1 MNDQET
7 LPSRRD
13 VSGRKGALHRFP
25 LANLAAALRVDLG
38 VRGRHRPGDP
48 PSGVPLLAELIGVSY
63 STVQRRLRDGL
74 SERDADEWAI
84 RCGLQPEL
92 VWPALMHPH
101 DVVDVVAGAAAVNA
115 AKTHCPRGHPY
126 DRWWSGR
133 RRCSRCHVAAVVAS
147 RRRLSSRVECS
158 TQEETMPD
166 RLLTIREVA
175 RRWQVSDRTVRRRIA
190 EGTLRPTR
198 IGGLVRFRL
207 ADIEEAEDAEV
218 TAPTP
223 TMGA

>member
-1 MNDQET
+1 
-7 LPSRRD
+7 
-13 VSGRKGALHRFP
+13 
-25 LANLAAALRVDLG
+25 
-38 VRGRHRPGDP
+38 
-48 PSGVPLLAELIGVSY
+48 
-63 STVQRRLRDGL
+63 
-74 SERDADEWAI
+74 
-84 RCGLQPEL
+84 
-92 VWPALMHPH
+92 
-101 DVVDVVAGAAAVNA
+101 
-115 AKTHCPRGHPY
+115 
-126 DRWWSGR
+126 
-133 RRCSRCHVAAVVAS
+133 
-147 RRRLSSRVECS
+147 
-158 TQEETMPD
+158 MPD